1 MLMTTDVFHFKKGI
15 GVSQYIIVGDG
26 LKFLPQISF
35 YTGLRLVLEKN
46 AIKYSF
52 HQPVKS
58 TKENLK
64 IHKALDLIER
74 FLCTTLGK
82 WSGFFLYTSWYK
94 DTLLIGCAKGQSE
107 PYFFKV
113 FKQESYAQKEQVH
126 MEKLS
131 SLYGRWFQIPQVIE
145 CSKSFFV
152 LSFVNRCAR
161 VKKQAA
167 CQLLATAADNWKK
180 KPAGGSASLVSLLEK
195 FQDLT
200 AHLNYAGFSKT
211 KNNNIVETIHG
222 QLATQWSEYPL
233 YLTHGDMTPWNM
245 YLTSSDKIAL
255 VDSERVGLRSI
266 YTDLLHYHIQQ
277 KAMQRFAPGSAVFFI
292 HYLCRWTNIKQ
303 DEAKAYSILYL
314 LEELCQD
321 AQNLINFNGQ
331 QALVRAF
338 ARKLSWLK
346 TIIKNSPS

>member
-1 MLMTTDVFHFKKGI
+1 MTTEAFLFKKGL
-15 GVSQYIIVGDG
+15 GVAQYIIVGDG

-46 AIKYSF
+46 TIKYSF
-52 HQPVKS
+52 HQPVTT
-58 TKENLK
+58 TKEDLK
-64 IHKALDLIER
+64 IHKAIDLVER
-74 FLCTTLGK
+74 FLCAAPGK
-82 WSGFFLYTSWYK
+82 WSGLFLYTSWYK
-94 DTLLIGCAKGQSE
+94 DTLLIGCAKGQSDS
-107 PYFFKV
+107 YFFKI
-113 FKQESYAQKEQVH
+113 FKHESSARKEHAQ

-152 LSFVNRCAR
+152 LSFVNRYAR

-167 CQLLATAADNWKK
+167 CQLLATVADNWKK
-180 KPAGGSASLVSLLEK
+180 KPSKGSASLVSLLEK
-195 FQDLT
+195 LKYLT
-200 AHLNYAGFSKT
+200 DHLNYADLPKT
-211 KNNNIVETIHG
+211 KIDNLLEMIHG
-222 QLATQWSEYPL
+222 QLAPQWAEYPL
-233 YLTHGDMTPWNM
+233 YLTHGDMTSWNM
-245 YLTSSDKIAL
+245 YLTSSRQVAL
-255 VDSERVGLRSI
+255 VDAERVGFRSI

-277 KAMQRFAPGSAVFFI
+277 KAMQRFEIGSAISFV
-292 HYLCRWTNIKQ
+292 HYLCRWTAIGP

-321 AQNLINFNGQ
+321 AQDLADFKEQ